1 MRNSLTV
8 TQQKKIKIIW
18 VDRINEWDSKKIIQK
33 ELEES
38 IEWGRRYGEKYAKN
52 IEIK

>member
-1 MRNSLTV
+1 M
-8 TQQKKIKIIW
+8 
-18 VDRINEWDSKKIIQK
+18 DRINEWDSKKIIQK

-38 IEWGRRYGEKYAKN
+38 IEWWKRYWEIYAKN